1 MDKMVGPLL
10 VNEFWAWRTRS
21 PPRSASELSRCCSP
35 IDALI
40 DLIVGCRL
48 RRPIPVSF
56 PVWLA
61 WHLVAH
67 LRITLLPQRRPACR
81 GDAWRLTV
89 HTDVLQ
95 NFPHL
100 GPVGD
105 EGDEAHLGAAQWAQ
119 QREHLVDAGDQRR
132 PQVVRWCAFGWLRLG
147 WLWHHTRRTLTCA
160 GLPGGL
166 LRRCCHGRHC
176 IAQRRVRCQHPK
188 VAVPVGAWWR
198 HQSSNTVD

>member
-61 WHLVAH
+61 WHLVVH
-67 LRITLLPQRRPACR
+67 LRITFLPQRWPACR
-81 GDAWRLTV
+81 GDVWRLTV
-89 HTDVLQ
+89 HPDVIEDLP
-95 NFPHL
+95 N
-100 GPVGD
+100 VGTVRD
-105 EGDEAHLGAAQWAQ
+105 ERDQAHLATTDWAQ
-119 QREHLVDAGDQRR
+119 QREHLVDAGDQHR
-132 PQVVRWCAFGWLRLG
+132 PQVVRWCAFGWHGHRLRLG
-147 WLWHHTRRTLTCA
+147 WL
-160 GLPGGL
+160 
-166 LRRCCHGRHC
+166 
-176 IAQRRVRCQHPK
+176 
-188 VAVPVGAWWR
+188 
-198 HQSSNTVD
+198 